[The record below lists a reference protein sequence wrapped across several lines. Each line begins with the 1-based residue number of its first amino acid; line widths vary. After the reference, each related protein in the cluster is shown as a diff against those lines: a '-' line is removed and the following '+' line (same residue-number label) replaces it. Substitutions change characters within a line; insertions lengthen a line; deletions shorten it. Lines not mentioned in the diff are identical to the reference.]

1 MKFAGCFILVSVL
14 LAAAL
19 ASAQD
24 AAVSS
29 KPYAPIV
36 TRNVFGLVPIPVV
49 DPAASLPPPE
59 PPPKITPNG
68 IMTIFGQL
76 QVLFKVA
83 VKPPPGQPAKDD
95 SFVMSEGERQDEI
108 EVVKIDEAAGVIT
121 FNNHGTVQEL
131 PLVATPASSGAP
143 AGPGGGPGTRGNPGT
158 VIPSPMSPPGGGP
171 APSAGNDPFGR
182 PPPMVQQAG
191 GPSLASTMPGFG
203 GAGRSGTANTPQ
215 PQEALSPEAQVL
227 MIEAQRAKWIQEGN
241 PGAAILPPTPLTPE
255 VTGQNPTP
263 TVPTVRR

>member
-1 MKFAGCFILVSVL
+1 VAGL

-29 KPYAPIV
+29 KPYSPIV

-49 DPAASLPPPE
+49 DPAASLPPPD

-143 AGPGGGPGTRGNPGT
+143 AGPGGGLGPRGNRGT
-158 VIPSPMSPPGGGP
+158 VIPSPMPPPGGGP
-171 APSAGNDPFGR
+171 APAGNDPFGR

-191 GPSLASTMPGFG
+191 GPSTSVGLSG
-203 GAGRSGTANTPQ
+203 GRLGTPSAPQ
-215 PQEALSPEAQVL
+215 PQEKLSPEAQII
-227 MIEAQRAKWIQEGN
+227 MMEAQRAQWIQEGN
-241 PGAAILPPTPLTPE
+241 PNHVVIPPTPITDQ
-255 VTGQNPTP
+255 VTGGNPNP
-263 TVPTVRR
+263 AGGQ

>member
-1 MKFAGCFILVSVL
+1 MKFTGCFILVAVL

-19 ASAQD
+19 APAQD

-29 KPYAPIV
+29 KPYSPIV

-49 DPAASLPPPE
+49 DPASTLPPPE

-143 AGPGGGPGTRGNPGT
+143 AGPGGGPGPRGNLGT
-158 VIPSPMSPPGGGP
+158 VIPSPMPPPGGGP
-171 APSAGNDPFGR
+171 APAGNNPFGR
-182 PPPMVQQAG
+182 PPPVVQQAG
-191 GPSLASTMPGFG
+191 GPSLASTMPSFG
-203 GAGRSGTANTPQ
+203 GAGSSGTANTPQ
-215 PQEALSPEAQVL
+215 SQEKLSPEAQII
-227 MIEAQRAKWIQEGN
+227 MMEHQRAQWQAEGN
-241 PGAAILPPTPLTPE
+241 PAAAILPTTALTPLMN
-255 VTGQNPTP
+255 GQGGTP
-263 TVPTVRR
+263 TGRQ